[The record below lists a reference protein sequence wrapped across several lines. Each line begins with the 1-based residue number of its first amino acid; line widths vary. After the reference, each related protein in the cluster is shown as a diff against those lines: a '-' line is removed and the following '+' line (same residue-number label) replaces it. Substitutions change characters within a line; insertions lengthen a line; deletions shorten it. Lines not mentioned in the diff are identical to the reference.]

1 MNVCPNCGN
10 AILGHPKECATC
22 KFDLE
27 KFELLPVE
35 EKNKFIEEKLKEK
48 QEERSEEKNI
58 ENTVIYVKKECPFEK
73 EFKEIDSYAIAL
85 GICSISIGGVAGIMF
100 GSFGAILGTI
110 LGVIGLIISINASKT
125 YSHETDTGFILC
137 LIGTIVSGSLF
148 LGFTL
153 LGLHDGYSYLGCSAI
168 AYHNIDRTLSSCN
181 CSG

>member
-48 QEERSEEKNI
+48 QEENNI

-73 EFKEIDSYAIAL
+73 EFKEIDSYAIAI
-85 GICSISIGGVAGIMF
+85 GICSISIGALAGIMF
-100 GSFGAILGTI
+100 GSFGAIFGTI

-153 LGLHDGYSYLGCSAI
+153 LGLYDGYSYLGCSAI

-181 CSG
+181 CPG